1 MDVAFYTQLDACKH
15 GGHVY
20 ILSDKIPRR
29 VRFVSLFLS
38 VPLSCLGTRIQGS
51 RAGVTVKLSATI
63 LLSLLYEELFHFDAG
78 NGIIIDVVQSII
90 SCMN

>member
-1 MDVAFYTQLDACKH
+1 M
-15 GGHVY
+15 
-20 ILSDKIPRR
+20 
-29 VRFVSLFLS
+29 VSLFLS
-38 VPLSCLGTRIQGS
+38 VLLSCLGNRIQGS
-51 RAGVTVKLSATI
+51 RAGVTVKLSSATI

>member
-1 MDVAFYTQLDACKH
+1 M
-15 GGHVY
+15 
-20 ILSDKIPRR
+20 
-29 VRFVSLFLS
+29 VSLFLS
-38 VPLSCLGTRIQGS
+38 VLLSCLGNRIQGS